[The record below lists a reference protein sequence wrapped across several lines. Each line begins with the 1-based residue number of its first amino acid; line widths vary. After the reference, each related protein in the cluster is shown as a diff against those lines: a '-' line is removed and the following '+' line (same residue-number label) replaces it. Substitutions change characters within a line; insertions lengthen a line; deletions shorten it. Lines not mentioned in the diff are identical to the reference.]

1 MNRGNIKSK
10 IGSKKLAAH
19 SNAGVYAKI
28 KYNIVP
34 VTIDIGSVQ
43 FFKKRTILIAHF
55 FSTTKLQLFKKFFYT
70 FATDLLNER
79 AYLTNYSMYNSN
91 SIKRNL
97 LVFKHFS
104 HKKYALFACVGKEI
118 KIGVL
123 TACVLTYANVN
134 CISAQISK
142 ADTTAQK
149 ELTLEEVVVT
159 GSRAPMSISQ
169 SARMVTVLDRSD
181 IAAVPV
187 QSVNDLLKY
196 AVGVDVRQ
204 RGAIGAQTDISV
216 RGGTNEQITILLNG
230 INICDPQTGHNVFEL
245 PVDISEIERIEIL
258 EGPAGRVYGTSSLVG
273 AINIVTKIAPNS
285 SADVHI
291 KGGSYGYFTTG
302 GRANVV
308 SGKWNNQIS
317 GSYTGSDGYTRATA
331 GNLNSDYEGG
341 RVFYQG
347 KYDDENVKVN
357 WHAGVST
364 KGFGSNT
371 FYSSKFDNQYEH
383 VAKIMTALQ
392 AETKGAIHFRPAIY
406 WNRNYDR
413 FELTRGSEAKRKF
426 NYNRTDVFGLNLNS
440 YFDWAL
446 GRTAFGGEFRNEDLI
461 SGNLGE
467 PLNKTRHIHG
477 TDRNYTLGLN
487 RSNLSINLEHNII
500 LDRFTLSAGIIAVK
514 NTWNEMNFR
523 FYPGADAS
531 YRLGNGF
538 SIYASYNTSLRMPS
552 FTELYYSLEG
562 YKADKFLKPEEM
574 TSLESGLRYSVPGIE
589 AKASIYHHHG
599 KNMIDWIKDTSKGND
614 AEWESVNHSKVN
626 ALGFEISSRF
636 NLCELFP
643 AQNIFNSFQVA
654 YSYIN
659 QDKDLEKNYVSH
671 YALEYLRHK
680 FVGKLNL
687 HIYKQLNFSTS
698 YRYQYRIGD
707 YTDIQGNSHQLK
719 PYSLVDARLAWDAPK
734 YSLYIEGNNILDKT
748 YYDYGDVPQPGF
760 WFMAGGSIHF
770 DL

>member
-1 MNRGNIKSK
+1 
-10 IGSKKLAAH
+10 
-19 SNAGVYAKI
+19 
-28 KYNIVP
+28 
-34 VTIDIGSVQ
+34 
-43 FFKKRTILIAHF
+43 
-55 FSTTKLQLFKKFFYT
+55 
-70 FATDLLNER
+70 
-79 AYLTNYSMYNSN
+79 MYNSN

-104 HKKYALFACVGKEI
+104 HKKYALFACVGKEV
-118 KIGVL
+118 KISVL
-123 TACVLTYANVN
+123 AVCVLTYANVN
-134 CISAQISK
+134 CISAQTYK
-142 ADTTAQK
+142 ADTTTAQK

-181 IAAVPV
+181 IAAAPV

-273 AINIVTKIAPNS
+273 AINIVTKIAANS
-285 SADVHI
+285 SVDVHI
-291 KGGSYGYFTTG
+291 KGGSYGYLTTG

-317 GSYTGSDGYTRATA
+317 ANYTKSDGYTRAKG

-347 KYDDENVKVN
+347 NYNNENIKVN
-357 WHAGVST
+357 WHAGMTT

-392 AETKGAIHFRPAIY
+392 AETKGVIHFRPSIY

-413 FELTRGSEAKRKF
+413 FELIRGSEAKYKF

-440 YFDWAL
+440 YFDWTL

-487 RSNLSINLEHNII
+487 RSNLSIHLEHNII
-500 LDRFTLSAGIIAVK
+500 LNRFTLSAGVIAVK
-514 NTWNEMNFR
+514 NTWNEMNFQ
-523 FYPGADAS
+523 FYPGADVS
-531 YRLGNGF
+531 YRLGSGF

-552 FTELYYSLEG
+552 FTELYYSLGG
-562 YKADKFLKPEEM
+562 YKADKYLKPEEM
-574 TSLESGLRYSVPGIE
+574 TSLEGGLRYCVPGIE
-589 AKASIYHHHG
+589 AKASVYHHHG
-599 KNMIDWIKDTSKGND
+599 KNMIDWIKNTSKGSD

-626 ALGFEISSRF
+626 ALGFEVSSRF
-636 NLCELFP
+636 NLRELFP
-643 AQNIFNSFQVA
+643 AQNVFNSFQVA

-659 QDKDLEKNYVSH
+659 QDKDIESNYISH

-680 FVGKLNL
+680 LVSKLNL
-687 HIYKQLNFSTS
+687 HIYKLLNFSTS
-698 YRYQYRIGD
+698 YRYQYRIGN
-707 YTDIQGNSHQLK
+707 YTDTQGNSRQLK
-719 PYSLVDARLAWDAPK
+719 PYSLVDARLSWDAPK
-734 YSLYIEGNNILDKT
+734 YALYIEGNNILNKT

-770 DL
+770 NL